1 MSEVKSR
8 RKAAVLAVLI
18 GLGLFLSACKG
29 GTSITGKWEGT
40 DETLALVRYE
50 FKEDGTFTMTVAGIP
65 IEGTYRMVDSNT
77 MELTI
82 SVAGV
87 ETVST
92 VDFVKSGDSLTLT
105 LDGFPR
111 IFRKVP

>member
-1 MSEVKSR
+1 VKR
-8 RKAAVLAVLI
+8 QALLVLLA
-18 GLGLFLSACKG
+18 LGIILSGCKG

-40 DETLALVRYE
+40 DETLALVTYE
-50 FKEDGTFTMTVAGIP
+50 FRDDGTFTMTVAGVP
-65 IEGTYRMVDSNT
+65 VEGTYRIVDSNT

-92 VDFVKSGDSLTLT
+92 VDFERSGDSLKLT

-111 IFRKVP
+111 VFRKTNP